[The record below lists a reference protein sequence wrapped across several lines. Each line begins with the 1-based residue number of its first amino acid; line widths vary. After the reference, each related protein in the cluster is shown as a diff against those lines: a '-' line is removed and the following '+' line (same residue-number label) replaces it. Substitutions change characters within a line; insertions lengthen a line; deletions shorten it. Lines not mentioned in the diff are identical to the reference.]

1 MYKNNSLY
9 YNMKIVDSKCF
20 VERLQMLLLEK
31 DILTDIYLIL
41 SVYIKESYFINKKQ
55 DNTLTMINNIENEI
69 KIKKSCLDELE
80 IKSKSEFNHSILQQA
95 EELQET
101 INKKNK
107 ELKNM
112 IENNKELYKYKSIE
126 TFLQFRI
133 EVKKGNIEIDRYMLD
148 ILEGVFNIQFIVLD
162 NADTIIHENYKKDK
176 IISPQMYIILNVD
189 YRCISY
195 DNVFNFSV
203 NTIPDEIM
211 ENIVN
216 IIDIYE
222 DSCWEYNKDIIN
234 YIANI

>member
-1 MYKNNSLY
+1 
-9 YNMKIVDSKCF
+9 MKIVDSKCF

-41 SVYIKESYFINKKQ
+41 SVYIKEPYFINKKQ

-69 KIKKSCLDELE
+69 KIKKSCLDEVE

-101 INKKNK
+101 INKKNM

-112 IENNKELYKYKSIE
+112 IENNKELYKYKSID

-148 ILEGVFNIQFIVLD
+148 ILEGVFNIQFIMLD
-162 NADTIIHENYKKDK
+162 NADTIIHENYKKDT
-176 IISPQMYIILNVD
+176 IISPQMYIILNTD

-216 IIDIYE
+216 IIDIYD